1 MSDECVKGT
10 QNAEKIIALEK
21 RADTNDL
28 QHQSFVAAI
37 NEIRDRLLNRPT
49 PQMAAL
55 IAILSSA
62 CVGLLV
68 KLASG
73 Q

>member
-1 MSDECVKGT
+1 MVECTKGT

-21 RADTNDL
+21 RADINDTD
-28 QHQSFVAAI
+28 HHEFSKTI
-37 NEIRDRLLNRPT
+37 KEIRDHLLNRPSWAVT
-49 PQMAAL
+49 V
-55 IAILSSA
+55 ILTILTST
-62 CVGLLV
+62 CVGLIV